1 MKKLSNVNIDNIQ
14 ALPSPNEYNQQISI
28 TDETV
33 SLVSE
38 GRKTLNNILNGSD
51 DRFLINAGPCSIH
64 DIEAGTE

>member
-33 SLVSE
+33 SLSVKAVIQS
-38 GRKTLNNILNGSD
+38 TI
-51 DRFLINAGPCSIH
+51 F
-64 DIEAGTE
+64 